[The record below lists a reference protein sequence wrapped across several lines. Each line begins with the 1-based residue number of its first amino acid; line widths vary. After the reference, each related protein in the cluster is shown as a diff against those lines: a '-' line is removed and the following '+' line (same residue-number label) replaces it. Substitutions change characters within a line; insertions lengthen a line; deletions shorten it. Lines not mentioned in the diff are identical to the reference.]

1 MLMQM
6 KSLADRR
13 RLTGMRNEWHP
24 VASWERGNKQIDIQL
39 VASKSGVLENTLPE
53 SPLPAPRKLSEAN
66 ICAK

>member
-1 MLMQM
+1 M
-6 KSLADRR
+6 KSRADPR